1 MATKI
6 EQLIAQQK
14 QIEEAIAAEKNK
26 GRADAVAKVKEL
38 IRTYGITAREVK
50 SVLVARKTRSG
61 GAKRPAAKKTARK
74 SVRK

>member
-50 SVLVARKTRSG
+50 SVLVARKHRSG
-61 GAKRPAAKKTARK
+61 AAKRPAAKKTARK